1 VVGRRAGPAQRG
13 DQYWCT
19 EDMPAKHLKRTS
31 SGRGGR
37 RFKSCHSDQY
47 LAEIETLAG
56 TDCGTVSLT
65 AGVGERQPSSNSKLS
80 DEQRQRLV
88 VSERKD

>member
-1 VVGRRAGPAQRG
+1 MLDARFRSVRQREG
-13 DQYWCT
+13 T
-19 EDMPAKHLKRTS
+19 EQSEVPPR

-65 AGVGERQPSSNSKLS
+65 AGVGERQPLSNSKLS